1 MEVSVRA
8 VISHFYN
15 EEYLLPWWL
24 AHHIDLFDVG
34 ILINHGSTDRSV
46 EIAREL
52 APHWRIVNSRLT
64 EFDAALTDLEV
75 SNYEWELPPCWKIA
89 LNVTEFLLP
98 TKPLSEVESELTEQ
112 GRVGCAC
119 SGFVVVDD
127 APERAPTYER
137 PLVLQKHW
145 GLDDNAEQ
153 RPGQRTSL
161 GLLSFT
167 SRNRFYHSNS
177 TGLYTV
183 GRHSSTHPDY
193 AYRSNDLLIFHY
205 GFAPWTEE
213 GIRRK
218 THHRNKM
225 APADIARG
233 WGTQHQNSDD
243 DWTAQF
249 RKLRP
254 NAIDLSSNP
263 AVRGALQRLSEQAKG
278 PGQASTVGNRTERT
292 IDYARI
298 VYSLRRTAADLQAQV
313 AHLQTTA
320 ADAQAQVAR
329 LQATAADAETQVA
342 VSQAQIAE
350 LQARLSAQQP
360 LLTSNT
366 RTIDLIAL
374 IFRRLPAIVRR
385 LYCRR

>member
-1 MEVSVRA
+1 MRA

-24 AHHIDLFDVG
+24 AHHVDLFDVG

-46 EIAREL
+46 EIAREF

-64 EFDAALTDLEV
+64 QFDAALTDLEV

-89 LNVTEFLLP
+89 LNITEFVLP
-98 TKPLSEVESELTEQ
+98 TKPLSEIESELTEQ

-145 GLDDNAEQ
+145 GLDDNAVQ
-153 RPGQRTSL
+153 NPDLRASL
-161 GLLSFT
+161 GLPRIIG
-167 SRNRFYHSNS
+167 RNRFYHSNS

-183 GRHSSTHPDY
+183 GRHSSSHPDY
-193 AYRSNDLLIFHY
+193 AYRSRDLLIFHY
-205 GFAPWTEE
+205 KFAPWTEE

-233 WGTQHQNSDD
+233 WGAHHVNSDD
-243 DWTAQF
+243 EWAAQF
-249 RKLRP
+249 RKLSP
-254 NAIDLSSNP
+254 NAIDLSSEP
-263 AVRGALQRLSEQAKG
+263 VVRGALRRLTEQARG
-278 PGQASTVGNRTERT
+278 PGQAPTVGARAERAL
-292 IDYARI
+292 DYARI
-298 VYSLRRTAADLQAQV
+298 VYSLRMTGADLQAQV

-320 ADAQAQVAR
+320 ADAQAQ
-329 LQATAADAETQVA
+329 AAA
-342 VSQAQIAE
+342 SQAQTAE
-350 LQARLSAQQP
+350 LQARLGAQQP

-374 IFRRLPAIVRR
+374 VIRRLPGIVRR
-385 LYCRR
+385 LFRRR

>member
-1 MEVSVRA
+1 VRA

-24 AHHIDLFDVG
+24 AHHVDLFDVG

-46 EIAREL
+46 EIARDL

-75 SNYEWELPPCWKIA
+75 SNYEWELPPSWKIA
-89 LNVTEFLLP
+89 LNITEFLLP
-98 TKPLSEVESELTEQ
+98 TKPLSEIESELTKQ

-137 PLVLQKHW
+137 PLALQKHW
-145 GLDDNAEQ
+145 GLDDNAEHHPDL
-153 RPGQRTSL
+153 RANL
-161 GLLSFT
+161 GLPSLI

-183 GRHSSTHPDY
+183 GRHSSMHPDY
-193 AYRSNDLLIFHY
+193 SYRSRDLLIFHY
-205 GFAPWTEE
+205 NFAPWTEE

-225 APADIARG
+225 ATADIARG
-233 WGTQHQNSDD
+233 WGAQHLDSDD

-254 NAIDLSSNP
+254 NAIDLSSEP
-263 AVRGALQRLSEQAKG
+263 AVRGALRRLSEQARG
-278 PGQASTVGNRTERT
+278 SRQASTVSNRAERA

-313 AHLQTTA
+313 A
-320 ADAQAQVAR
+320 
-329 LQATAADAETQVA
+329 
-342 VSQAQIAE
+342 VSQVQIAE
-350 LQARLSAQQP
+350 LQARVGAQQP

-366 RTIDLIAL
+366 RTIDLVAL
-374 IFRRLPAIVRR
+374 IFRRLPGIVRR
-385 LYCRR
+385 LFRRR

>member
-1 MEVSVRA
+1 MEASVRA

-24 AHHIDLFDVG
+24 AHHVDLFDVG

-46 EIAREL
+46 EIAREF

-98 TKPLSEVESELTEQ
+98 AKPLCEIESELTEQ

-127 APERAPTYER
+127 APERPPTYER

-153 RPGQRTSL
+153 NPDLRAKL
-161 GLLSFT
+161 GLAPFAG
-167 SRNRFYHSNS
+167 RNRFYHSNS

-183 GRHSSTHPDY
+183 GRHSSIHPDH
-193 AYRSNDLLIFHY
+193 AHRNRDLLIFHY

-233 WGTQHQNSDD
+233 WAVHHLNSDD
-243 DWTAQF
+243 EWTGHF
-249 RKLRP
+249 RKIRP
-254 NAIDLSSNP
+254 NAIDLSLEP
-263 AVRGALQRLSEQAKG
+263 TVRDALRRLTEQAKG
-278 PGQASTVGNRTERT
+278 PGQAPAVGTRAERA
-292 IDYARI
+292 IDYASAL
-298 VYSLRRTAADLQAQV
+298 YSLRVTHADLQAQV
-313 AHLQTTA
+313 ARSQATA
-320 ADAQAQVAR
+320 ADAQAQVA
-329 LQATAADAETQVA
+329 A
-342 VSQAQIAE
+342 SQARIAE
-350 LQARLSAQQP
+350 LQARLDAQQR

-374 IFRRLPAIVRR
+374 VFRRLPGIVRR
-385 LYCRR
+385 LFRRR